1 MTDRSRLGAGR
12 TLVVGASGFLGSRFF
27 SRAQLW
33 GSAAGTR
40 FASTQTPSLIH
51 SNVSEYDQAE
61 ELISN
66 FKPSLIINCA
76 GTTNVDKCQKY
87 PEMSWINNVRIPIT
101 LAKLSNK
108 CGAKLVHISTDH
120 FDSAEG
126 SVRNEQVSASPTN
139 IYGMHKL
146 MAESFVSRFASNY
159 IIVRTNF
166 FGRGKRFEPSFLD
179 WIINN
184 FQIGNL
190 TKGYEDVFFSPIGVQ
205 TLLETV
211 EELIEIDFNGLIN
224 ISSSESISKFD
235 FIHMVAQKMNFDR
248 NNLVR
253 DRIENGILLA
263 PRPKLMSLDSGYLKY
278 GKNIHL
284 PSIDLMLDIELG
296 EANDSIR

>member
-1 MTDRSRLGAGR
+1 MTNRSRLRTSR
-12 TLVVGASGFLGSRFF
+12 TLVVGASGFLGAKFF

-33 GSAAGTR
+33 GSVAGTR
-40 FASTQTPSLIH
+40 FASTQTPSLVH
-51 SNVSEYDQAE
+51 LNASEYDQAE
-61 ELISN
+61 EFISK
-66 FKPSLIINCA
+66 FKPDLIINCA
-76 GTTNVDKCQKY
+76 GSTNVDKCQKY
-87 PEMSWINNVRIPIT
+87 PEMSWNSNVRIPIA
-101 LAKLSNK
+101 LAKLSSK
-108 CGAKLVHISTDH
+108 CGAKLIHISTDH
-120 FDSAEG
+120 FESAEG

-146 MAESFVSRFASNY
+146 MAESFVRRFASNY

-190 TKGYEDVFFSPIGVQ
+190 TKGYEDVYFSPIGVQ

-211 EELIEIDFNGLIN
+211 EELIEIDFTGLIN

-248 NNLVR
+248 NSLVR

-263 PRPKLMSLDSGYLKY
+263 PRPKLMSLDSGYLNHE
-278 GKNIHL
+278 KNIHL

-296 EANDSIR
+296 ETNDSIR